1 MQLGTAV
8 FSRRQTFSGVKIGT
22 RSKVVKHVR
31 QREPIG
37 TLFAYGRR
45 GGNVP
50 VREVSGRAP
59 RLADDVF
66 VAPNAEV
73 IGDVEMAERSSV
85 WFSSVIRANGAP
97 VRLGTGTDIQDNS
110 VVDSLPGQPCQLGE
124 YTTLGHAAAVHGS
137 MIGSHVL
144 VAMNATVMPGCTIGD
159 GCIIAANATVPA
171 GTTVPPGSLVVGDAG
186 RVAREVRPA
195 ERERIESTCRGYM
208 RLASEYRGGIGR
220 GW

>member
-1 MQLGTAV
+1 V
-8 FSRRQTFSGVKIGT
+8 PI
-22 RSKVVKHVR
+22 
-31 QREPIG
+31 REEG
-37 TLFAYGRR
+37 
-45 GGNVP
+45 
-50 VREVSGRAP
+50 GRAP

-73 IGDVEMAERSSV
+73 IGDVEMAKRSSV
-85 WFSSVIRANGAP
+85 WFSSVIRANGAT

-110 VVDSLPGQPCQLGE
+110 VVDSRPGQPCQLGE
-124 YTTLGHAAAVHGS
+124 YTTLGHGAAVHASQVGD
-137 MIGSHVL
+137 HVL

-195 ERERIESTCRGYM
+195 ERERIESTCKGYM
-208 RLASEYRGGIGR
+208 RLASEYREGTGR